1 MCMDFEMAT
10 LTFRRLQ
17 MSTASYVRLN
27 QVKERMEKL
36 ENEMIQLRAQNI
48 LLKGN
53 YYQDERF
60 KLYEKHFLLSCE
72 YFELKK
78 ELEHLKFICG
88 EF

>member
-1 MCMDFEMAT
+1 
-10 LTFRRLQ
+10 

>member
-1 MCMDFEMAT
+1 
-10 LTFRRLQ
+10 
-17 MSTASYVRLN
+17 MSTASYVQLN
-27 QVKERMEKL
+27 YVKERMEKL
-36 ENEMIQLRAQNI
+36 ESEMIQLRAENI
-48 LLKGN
+48 LLKGP
-53 YYQDERF
+53 YFQEERF

>member
-1 MCMDFEMAT
+1 
-10 LTFRRLQ
+10 
-17 MSTASYVRLN
+17 VRLN

>member
-1 MCMDFEMAT
+1 
-10 LTFRRLQ
+10 
-17 MSTASYVRLN
+17 MSAASFVRLK

-36 ENEMIQLRAQNI
+36 ESEMIQLRAENI

-72 YFELKK
+72 YFDLKK
-78 ELEHLKFICG
+78 ELEHLKFICSD
-88 EF
+88 F